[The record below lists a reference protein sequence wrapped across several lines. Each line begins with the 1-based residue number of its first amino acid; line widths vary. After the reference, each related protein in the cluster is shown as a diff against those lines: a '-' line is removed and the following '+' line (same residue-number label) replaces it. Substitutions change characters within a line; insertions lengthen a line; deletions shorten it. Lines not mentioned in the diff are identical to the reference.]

1 MSFQLLAVYKGPREG
16 EDTHTLQKH
25 RLAAHLNPLPLT
37 TCVVTTTATPVAMA
51 VERATAVGS
60 APIMAVDMEVD
71 TAVDTAWDMAV
82 DTAVDMGQDMAVVME
97 PDTAV
102 DMALAMA
109 ATGQFATGDVILL
122 ASRTSPSKPFLLL
135 R

>member
-25 RLAAHLNPLPLT
+25 PLAAHLNPLALT

-51 VERATAVGS
+51 VERAIAVGS
-60 APIMAVDMEVD
+60 APIMAVDM
-71 TAVDTAWDMAV
+71 AQ
-82 DTAVDMGQDMAVVME
+82 DTAVDMGQDMAVDLAPIMAMAME
-97 PDTAV
+97 PDMAV

-122 ASRTSPSKPFLLL
+122 VSRTSSSKPFLLL

>member
-1 MSFQLLAVYKGPREG
+1 
-16 EDTHTLQKH
+16 
-25 RLAAHLNPLPLT
+25 
-37 TCVVTTTATPVAMA
+37 MA

-71 TAVDTAWDMAV
+71 MAVDTAV

-102 DMALAMA
+102 DTALAIA
-109 ATGQFATGDVILL
+109 ATGQFATEDVIL
-122 ASRTSPSKPFLLL
+122 AGRRSPFSLVCF
-135 R
+135 

>member
-1 MSFQLLAVYKGPREG
+1 
-16 EDTHTLQKH
+16 
-25 RLAAHLNPLPLT
+25 
-37 TCVVTTTATPVAMA
+37 MA
-51 VERATAVGS
+51 VETATAVGS
-60 APIMAVDMEVD
+60 APIMAVDMEPD
-71 TAVDTAWDMAV
+71 MAVDTAQ

-122 ASRTSPSKPFLLL
+122 VSRTSSSKPFLLL

>member
-1 MSFQLLAVYKGPREG
+1 MSCQLLAVYKGPREG

-25 RLAAHLNPLPLT
+25 RLAAHLNPLALT
-37 TCVVTTTATPVAMA
+37 TCVVTTTATPVATA
-51 VERATAVGS
+51 VERAIAVGS
-60 APIMAVDMEVD
+60 APIMAVDMEPD
-71 TAVDTAWDMAV
+71 MAVDTAQ
-82 DTAVDMGQDMAVVME
+82 DTAVDMGQDMAPIMAMATE
-97 PDTAV
+97 PDMAV